1 MWRPRCKSC
10 KACAR
15 FTKSWVLTQFLN
27 DIPAACPHRLW
38 PDGRLV
44 RARLARGW
52 FGANIVGFSASEKT
66 RQRAVEL
73 QVIDQ
78 ACTSVAEA
86 VQGADLVLLAVPV
99 GAMHSSFAAMRNVL
113 QPSTLLMDVGSTK
126 CDVIA
131 AAVTTLGDRLSCF
144 VPAHPIAGKEVAGIE
159 HAESTLYQE
168 RRTILT
174 PLPKTGIHR
183 LQAAHDVW
191 TAIGSHVSTMT
202 PEAHDATFA
211 AVSHL
216 PHMLAFAAVNA
227 LMAQPQGAAFM
238 DMAGPGFRDFSRIAA
253 SDASVWRDILSA
265 NHAEVLK
272 QVAHF
277 RGALDQFENALKQGD
292 AAALQHLIQQ
302 ASDVRSA
309 WTLQAGNACSQTSL

>member
-1 MWRPRCKSC
+1 MK
-10 KACAR
+10 
-15 FTKSWVLTQFLN
+15 FQ
-27 DIPAACPHRLW
+27 
-38 PDGRLV
+38 
-44 RARLARGW
+44 RLALIGCGLMGGSFALALRETGLVDT
-52 FGANIVGFSASEKT
+52 IVGFSASEKT

-78 ACTSVAEA
+78 ACGSVAEA

-99 GAMHSSFAAMRNVL
+99 GAMHETFAAMRDVL
-113 QPSTLLMDVGSTK
+113 QPSALLMDVGSTK

-131 AAVTTLGDRLSCF
+131 AAQATLGERLSCF

-159 HAESTLYQE
+159 HVEAALYQD

-174 PLPKTGIHR
+174 PLPKTSIHR
-183 LQAAHDVW
+183 MQAAHDVW

-227 LMAQPQGAAFM
+227 LTSQTQGAAFLE
-238 DMAGPGFRDFSRIAA
+238 MAGPGFRDFSRIAA
-253 SDASVWRDILSA
+253 SDASVWRDILGA
-265 NHAEVLK
+265 NHAEVLT
-272 QVAHF
+272 QVRHF
-277 RGALDQFENALKQGD
+277 RAALDQFETALKQGNTIE
-292 AAALQHLIQQ
+292 LQQLIQQ

-309 WTLQAGNACSQTSL
+309 WTLQAGNACNKATED

>member
-1 MWRPRCKSC
+1 M
-10 KACAR
+10 R
-15 FTKSWVLTQFLN
+15 FQ
-27 DIPAACPHRLW
+27 
-38 PDGRLV
+38 
-44 RARLARGW
+44 RLALIGCGLMGGSFALALREAGLVQT
-52 FGANIVGFSASEKT
+52 IVGFSASEKT

-73 QVIDQ
+73 QVIDH
-78 ACTSVAEA
+78 ACNSVAEA

-99 GAMHSSFAAMRNVL
+99 GAMLSSFEAMRDAL
-113 QPSTLLMDVGSTK
+113 QPNTLLMDVGSTK
-126 CDVIA
+126 CDVITA
-131 AAVTTLGDRLSCF
+131 AQATLGERLSCF

-159 HAESTLYQE
+159 HAESSLYQE

-191 TAIGSHVSTMT
+191 TAVGSHVSTMT

-227 LMAQPQGAAFM
+227 LMAQPQGAAFL

-253 SDASVWRDILSA
+253 SDASVWRDILNA

-272 QVAHF
+272 QVRHF
-277 RGALDQFENALKQGD
+277 RNALDQFEDALKLGD
-292 AAALQHLIQQ
+292 TQALQHLIQQ

-309 WTLQAGNACSQTSL
+309 WTLQAGNACNQDSED

>member
-1 MWRPRCKSC
+1 MK
-10 KACAR
+10 
-15 FTKSWVLTQFLN
+15 FQ
-27 DIPAACPHRLW
+27 
-38 PDGRLV
+38 
-44 RARLARGW
+44 RLALIGCGLMGGSFALALRKAGLVQT
-52 FGANIVGFSASEKT
+52 IVGFSASDTT

-73 QVIDQ
+73 KVIDQ
-78 ACTSVAEA
+78 ACASVGEA
-86 VQGADLVLLAVPV
+86 LQGADLVLLAVPV
-99 GAMHSSFAAMRNVL
+99 GAMHDSFAAMRDVL
-113 QPSTLLMDVGSTK
+113 QPNALLMDVGSTK

-131 AAVTTLGDRLSCF
+131 AAQATLGERLSCF

-159 HAESTLYQE
+159 HADAKLYQE

-191 TAIGSHVSTMT
+191 TAVGSHVSTMT

-227 LMAQPQGAAFM
+227 ITSQAQGAAFL

-253 SDASVWRDILSA
+253 SDPAVWRDILSA
-265 NHAEVLK
+265 NHAEVLS

-277 RGALDQFENALKQGD
+277 RTALDKFENALKQGD
-292 AAALQHLIQQ
+292 NAALEHLIQQ
-302 ASDVRSA
+302 ASDIRSA
-309 WTLQAGNACSQTSL
+309 WTLQAGNACTPASDT

>member
-1 MWRPRCKSC
+1 MK
-10 KACAR
+10 
-15 FTKSWVLTQFLN
+15 FQ
-27 DIPAACPHRLW
+27 
-38 PDGRLV
+38 
-44 RARLARGW
+44 RLALIGCGLMGGSFALALREAGLVQT
-52 FGANIVGFSASEKT
+52 IVGFSASEKT
-66 RQRAVEL
+66 RHRAVEL
-73 QVIDQ
+73 TVIDQ
-78 ACTSVAEA
+78 ACNSVAEA

-99 GAMHSSFAAMRNVL
+99 GAMHSSFAAMRDVL
-113 QPSTLLMDVGSTK
+113 QPNTLLMDVGSTK

-131 AAVTTLGDRLSCF
+131 AAQAALGERLSCF

-159 HAESTLYQE
+159 HAEASLYKE

-191 TAIGSHVSTMT
+191 TAIGSHVSTLT

-227 LMAQPQGAAFM
+227 LMAQPQGAAFL

-253 SDASVWRDILSA
+253 SDAFVWRDILSA
-265 NHAEVLK
+265 NHAEVLT

-277 RGALDQFENALKQGD
+277 RAALDQFETALKLGD

-309 WTLQAGNACSQTSL
+309 WTLQAGNACNTASETQRS

>member
-1 MWRPRCKSC
+1 MK
-10 KACAR
+10 
-15 FTKSWVLTQFLN
+15 FQ
-27 DIPAACPHRLW
+27 
-38 PDGRLV
+38 
-44 RARLARGW
+44 RLALIGCGLMGGSFALALREAGLVQT
-52 FGANIVGFSASEKT
+52 IVGFSASERT
-66 RQRAVEL
+66 RQRAVDL

-78 ACTSVAEA
+78 ACTSVTEA

-99 GAMHSSFAAMRNVL
+99 GAMHESFAAMRDVL
-113 QPSTLLMDVGSTK
+113 QPTALLMDVGSTK
-126 CDVIA
+126 CDVMA
-131 AAVTTLGDRLSCF
+131 AALATLGERLHCF

-159 HAESTLYQE
+159 HAESTLYQN

-174 PLPKTGIHR
+174 PLPQTGIHKM
-183 LQAAHDVW
+183 QAAHDVW

-227 LMAQPQGAAFM
+227 LTAQAQGAAFLE
-238 DMAGPGFRDFSRIAA
+238 MAGPGFRDFSRIAA
-253 SDASVWRDILSA
+253 RDASVWRDILSA
-265 NHAEVLK
+265 NKAEVLT

-277 RGALDQFENALKQGD
+277 RAALDQFEKTLQQGD
-292 AAALQHLIQQ
+292 TAALQQLIQQ

-309 WTLQAGNACSQTSL
+309 WTLQAGNTCNQASED

>member
-1 MWRPRCKSC
+1 MT
-10 KACAR
+10 
-15 FTKSWVLTQFLN
+15 FQ
-27 DIPAACPHRLW
+27 
-38 PDGRLV
+38 
-44 RARLARGW
+44 RLARIGCGLMGGS
-52 FGANIVGFSASEKT
+52 FALALREAGLVQSIVGFSASDKT

-73 QVIDQ
+73 KIIDQ
-78 ACTSVAEA
+78 AATSVAAA

-99 GAMHSSFAAMRNVL
+99 GAMHVSFAAMRDALAPNA
-113 QPSTLLMDVGSTK
+113 LLMDVGSTK

-131 AAVTTLGDRLSCF
+131 AAQATLGERLSCF
-144 VPAHPIAGKEVAGIE
+144 VPAHPIAGKERAGLE

-227 LMAQPQGAAFM
+227 LMAQPQGAAFL

-265 NHAEVLK
+265 NHAEVLS

-277 RGALDQFENALKQGD
+277 RTALDQFENALKQGD
-292 AAALQHLIQQ
+292 TAALQHLIQL

-309 WTLQAGNACSQTSL
+309 WTLQAGNACNTASETQRA

>member
-1 MWRPRCKSC
+1 MK
-10 KACAR
+10 
-15 FTKSWVLTQFLN
+15 FQ
-27 DIPAACPHRLW
+27 
-38 PDGRLV
+38 
-44 RARLARGW
+44 RLALIGCGLMGGSFALAMREAGLVQTI
-52 FGANIVGFSASEKT
+52 AGFSASEKT

-73 QVIDQ
+73 KVIDQ
-78 ACTSVAEA
+78 SCASVAEA

-99 GAMHSSFAAMRNVL
+99 GAMHSSFAAMRDVL
-113 QPSTLLMDVGSTK
+113 QPNTLLMDVGSTK

-131 AAVTTLGDRLSCF
+131 AAQATLGERLSCF

-159 HAESTLYQE
+159 HAEAALYKH

-174 PLPKTGIHR
+174 PLPQTSIHR
-183 LQAAHDVW
+183 MQAAHDLW

-216 PHMLAFAAVNA
+216 PHLLAFAAVNA
-227 LMAQPQGAAFM
+227 LTGQPQGATFL

-265 NHAEVLK
+265 NKAEVLT

-277 RGALDQFENALKQGD
+277 RAALEQFENTLNQGD
-292 AAALQHLIQQ
+292 TAALQQLIQQ

-309 WTLQAGNACSQTSL
+309 WSLQAGNACNTASED

>member
-1 MWRPRCKSC
+1 MK
-10 KACAR
+10 
-15 FTKSWVLTQFLN
+15 FQ
-27 DIPAACPHRLW
+27 
-38 PDGRLV
+38 
-44 RARLARGW
+44 RLALIGCGLMGGSFALALREAGLVET
-52 FGANIVGFSASEKT
+52 ITGFSASEKT
-66 RQRAVEL
+66 RQRAVERH
-73 QVIDQ
+73 VIDH
-78 ACTSVAEA
+78 ACANVAEA
-86 VQGADLVLLAVPV
+86 VKGADLVLLAVPV
-99 GAMHSSFAAMRNVL
+99 GAMHDSFVAMREVL
-113 QPSTLLMDVGSTK
+113 QPNALLMDVGSTK

-131 AAVTTLGDRLSCF
+131 AAQAALGDRLSCF
-144 VPAHPIAGKEVAGIE
+144 VPAHPIAGKEVAGID
-159 HAESTLYQE
+159 HAESSLYQD

-227 LMAQPQGAAFM
+227 LTSQPQGAAFL

-253 SDASVWRDILSA
+253 SDASVWRDILNA
-265 NHAEVLK
+265 NHAEVLE
-272 QVAHF
+272 QVRHF
-277 RGALDQFENALKQGD
+277 RAALEQFEDALKLGD
-292 AAALQHLIQQ
+292 TQALQQLIQQ

-309 WTLQAGNACSQTSL
+309 WTLQAGHACSTDSEN